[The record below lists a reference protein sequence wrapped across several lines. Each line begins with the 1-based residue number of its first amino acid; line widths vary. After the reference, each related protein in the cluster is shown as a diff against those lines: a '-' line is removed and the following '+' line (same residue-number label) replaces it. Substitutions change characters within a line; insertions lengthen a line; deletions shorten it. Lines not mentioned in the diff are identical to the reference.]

1 MQLGITTAKSISN
14 ANYINE
20 LQNRTEELFRMLEK
34 CQRQVTLIQELKQD
48 RSVVEEVISQLWATL
63 HKNQIELDEKT
74 NQFNTV
80 ENFVEKYIPIRI
92 QSQISETLNS
102 VLPRSYLNKL
112 DNYEMEK
119 FNELNM
125 KILEDDGSANLA
137 GIMREIM
144 KEVMIEQEEAK
155 RKGMILGAVA
165 GGGGGT
171 SANT

>member
-1 MQLGITTAKSISN
+1 M
-14 ANYINE
+14 
-20 LQNRTEELFRMLEK
+20 EK

-48 RSVVEEVISQLWATL
+48 RSVVEEVISQIWASI
-63 HKNQIELDEKT
+63 HKTQLELDEKT

-102 VLPRSYLNKL
+102 VLPRPQLNKL

-137 GIMREIM
+137 AIMREIM

-155 RKGMILGAVA
+155 KKGLLMQSVGAA
-165 GGGGGT
+165 L
-171 SANT
+171 SASQPGEPPKNH